1 MKKKVL
7 EVSAVR
13 ASFFLFEP
21 ILSASSGGRNADY
34 QGIGDGSS

>member
-7 EVSAVR
+7 KVSAVR
-13 ASFFLFEP
+13 ASFFEP
-21 ILSASSGGRNADY
+21 ILSVPSGGRSTDY